1 MYNVILVNACSRLA
15 VGGVNPAELITEP
28 KNLMYIIPGAE
39 HAALHFLVPEKCLN
53 TEDYPIIIADIAPRV
68 LGNLMHFNWP
78 RLLRKSQITGFGCYK
93 RPTIFGFIEYKRKR
107 EVYKHYTVRIIED

>member
-1 MYNVILVNACSRLA
+1 MHAVRLT
-15 VGGVNPAELITEP
+15 VRGVNPAELITEP

-68 LGNLMHFNWP
+68 LGNLTHFNWP
-78 RLLRKSQITGFGCYK
+78 RLLRKSQITGFGYYK
-93 RPTIFGFIEYKRKR
+93 KKDLQYLDLTSIKGKRV
-107 EVYKHYTVRIIED
+107 VYKHYTVRIIR